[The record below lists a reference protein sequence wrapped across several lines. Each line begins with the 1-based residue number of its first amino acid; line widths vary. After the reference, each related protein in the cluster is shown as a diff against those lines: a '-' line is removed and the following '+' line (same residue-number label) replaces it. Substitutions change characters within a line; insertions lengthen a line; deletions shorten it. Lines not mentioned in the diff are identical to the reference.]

1 MNGRRQFMLAAL
13 AMAAGCARGASARLA
28 GIRPRMQALAQ
39 AGQVAGV
46 VTLVQQHGRII
57 HLEAAGW
64 RDLAT
69 RAPMR
74 TDTIFQV
81 MSQSKTFIA
90 AAVMLL
96 QDENR
101 LNVEDPV
108 ERYLP
113 EFGGAWLLEAG
124 TALER
129 RLRRPAR
136 AITIADLLSHASGLP
151 DAAPATRAFAVK
163 MRYSLAEVTALLSQ
177 QPLEAEPGARWRYSN
192 QGIAAAARVVE
203 VVSGQPYEEFVAS
216 RLFAPLGM
224 EDSSFRPTP
233 AQRPRIASAYEMAG
247 GVLRE
252 MGPDSPGGGDLKLR
266 IGTRYPLPEAGI
278 FSTAS
283 DMARFHQLILDGGNW
298 RGTQLLS
305 RRSVALM
312 LTPRIAVPAQARAQ
326 AGAQAL
332 GWRIQT
338 VPGAPLPLP
347 AGAFHHSG
355 AFGSIGWADPAR
367 GLVGQFLV
375 QRPDAVAERNTFI
388 DGVYADMED

>member
-1 MNGRRQFMLAAL
+1 MLAAA
-13 AMAAGCARGASARLA
+13 AMVAGTARGAGANLA
-28 GIRPRMQALAQ
+28 AIQPRMQALVD
-39 AGQVAGV
+39 AGTIAGV
-46 VTLVQQHGRII
+46 VTLVQQHGRIV

-81 MSQSKTFIA
+81 MSQSKPFIA

-101 LNVEDPV
+101 LDVDDPV

-113 EFGGAWLLEAG
+113 EFADAWLLDSGNAV
-124 TALER
+124 ER

-136 AITIADLLSHASGLP
+136 KITVADLLAHSSGLP
-151 DAAPATRAFAVK
+151 DAAPATRAFRTK

-192 QGIAAAARVVE
+192 QGIAAAARIVE
-203 VVSGQPYEEFVAS
+203 VVSGEPYDVFVAR
-216 RLFAPLGM
+216 RLFAPLDM
-224 EDSSFRPTP
+224 ADSSFKPAP
-233 AQRPRIASAYEMAG
+233 AQWPRIASAYEMAG
-247 GVLRE
+247 SALRE
-252 MGPDSPGGGDLKLR
+252 MGPDSPGGGDHKLR

-278 FSTAS
+278 FSTAA
-283 DMARFHQLILDGGNW
+283 DMARFHQLFLDGGNW
-298 RGTQLLS
+298 RGAQLLS

-312 LTPRIAVPAQARAQ
+312 LTPRIGVPAAGRIPV
-326 AGAQAL
+326 GAQGL

-338 VPGAPLPLP
+338 APGILLPLP

-355 AFGSIGWADPAR
+355 AFGSFGWADPAR

-375 QRPDAVAERNTFI
+375 QRPEAVDERNAFI
-388 DGVYADMED
+388 DGAYATLEG

>member
-1 MNGRRQFMLAAL
+1 
-13 AMAAGCARGASARLA
+13 
-28 GIRPRMQALAQ
+28 
-39 AGQVAGV
+39 
-46 VTLVQQHGRII
+46 
-57 HLEAAGW
+57 
-64 RDLAT
+64 
-69 RAPMR
+69 
-74 TDTIFQV
+74 
-81 MSQSKTFIA
+81 
-90 AAVMLL
+90 
-96 QDENR
+96 
-101 LNVEDPV
+101 
-108 ERYLP
+108 
-113 EFGGAWLLEAG
+113 
-124 TALER
+124 
-129 RLRRPAR
+129 
-136 AITIADLLSHASGLP
+136 
-151 DAAPATRAFAVK
+151 
-163 MRYSLAEVTALLSQ
+163 
-177 QPLEAEPGARWRYSN
+177 
-192 QGIAAAARVVE
+192 
-203 VVSGQPYEEFVAS
+203 
-216 RLFAPLGM
+216 
-224 EDSSFRPTP
+224 
-233 AQRPRIASAYEMAG
+233 MAG